1 MNSFLYPHKSSQ
13 KQDEKEILRTTME
26 KLHVLKL
33 RTKMLDCNGSLGF
46 SCIDLMRPY
55 QCLCY
60 IKWKPILQQSWYS
73 SSSSIQLFFMY
84 VSLCLG
90 TFWILKCPGTGK
102 YKEMNMNISF
112 IFFTFLTLASKSESN
127 DDLPQIQVTV
137 QTKEDDHHV
146 YSSES
151 LVDVEVGEKIYFTCQ
166 SKVSHRIISS
176 FNSQVSPI
184 PIHNANQL
192 SPIIWT

>member
-90 TFWILKCPGTGK
+90 IFWSILTRESTNRWIWTFPSSSSPSWLSRQSQNPTMTFHKSKLPFRQKKMIITFIPVRVLWMWKLARK
-102 YKEMNMNISF
+102 SIS
-112 IFFTFLTLASKSESN
+112 
-127 DDLPQIQVTV
+127 
-137 QTKEDDHHV
+137 
-146 YSSES
+146 
-151 LVDVEVGEKIYFTCQ
+151 
-166 SKVSHRIISS
+166 R
-176 FNSQVSPI
+176 VSPKSHI
-184 PIHNANQL
+184 ESFRL
-192 SPIIWT
+192 STPR